1 MALARNITKHQAVNY
16 YKKDDYYATK
26 ALGIPGLEQAAELQ
40 WGGSLS
46 KELGLVGAV
55 DHETLK
61 KVLDGEYPNGQTLR
75 GRREKNGKETKRAG
89 FDIPLEAPKSLSI
102 AALEGG
108 DHKLIELHNLAAEA
122 AIKLTAST
130 IGCRRG
136 KDGQR
141 YEQTGETLYMKTL
154 HAVNREQEPHLHTH
168 AVFFNIT
175 KNSDG
180 QLQRS
185 TTDNMFESQK
195 LIQAHYHSVLAQLL
209 AENGYSFTFD
219 KDYIPQ
225 LNGFSREH
233 MLAHSKRTTAI
244 DEELK
249 KMGLTRETATAEQKD
264 YVNKKLRKKKEDVT
278 AETPKQWAA
287 ASKAAGFD
295 TAKALEASK
304 IKPKDIEARGEYG
317 TRKAEEV
324 LKQALASNTERNFLT
339 TKEKVLARALNLAK
353 GKLSLSKLE
362 EVYNSQ
368 VEKGIIVESH
378 GDKRKN
384 TTITTKEALDIE
396 KRIIK
401 HMENGRNSV
410 KPVLSDEKVQELI
423 NDKYAHLS
431 DEQRNVFKLIMTTRD
446 ATIFISGAAGTGKT
460 TAMVPSVKELRNA
473 GKEVVGLGPQWSAV
487 HALKD
492 AGIDSKTTD
501 SFILN
506 KKEHGGFYPDR
517 VYLVDEAGLMGS
529 EKLEKIQQIAKN
541 QGARIVFVGDTKQ
554 YQAVLAGSGAELLEE
569 NGISTAKLTKMIRQR
584 NATEPVKVA
593 AQTSLEDARKAL
605 EILDKAGLVKEAKKP
620 EVEAVKQIIADGGF
634 KKAFVIAP
642 THATIAEVTK
652 EARKQTGQA
661 DKPQYTLKTFVPDR
675 DRTDS
680 DTKNLEILHTEC
692 EGKDIRVRKEYKQL
706 GLAAGETLKLEKVY
720 PESGNLK
727 LKKEDGTEIT
737 VRHDKFKNFDIGE
750 SKELNVAE
758 GERLR
763 VTGNGFLDNE
773 ILKHSRAEIEE
784 IKGDIMYL
792 RFDDGKKIGLDMKKP
807 QELDYGYAGTG
818 HTHQGMT
825 GERVYLVYK
834 LKDYLEKRHF
844 YTDLTR
850 TKDMIKVFAE
860 DLMTLFGK
868 VEKTKKKEQAHDI
881 YKDHGNDHSHDGY
894 GIV

>member
-26 ALGIPGLEQAAELQ
+26 ALGIPGLEQAAELT

-61 KVLDGEYPNGQTLR
+61 KVLDGQYPNGQTLR

-108 DHKLIELHNLAAEA
+108 DNKLIELHNLAAEA

-225 LNGFSREH
+225 LSGFSREH
-233 MLAHSKRTTAI
+233 MLAHSKRTLEI
-244 DEELK
+244 DAELARQ
-249 KMGLTRETATAEQKD
+249 GLTRETATAKQKD
-264 YVNKKLRKKKEDVT
+264 YINKKLRKKKEDVT

-295 TAKALEASK
+295 TAKALEASR
-304 IKPKDIEARGEYG
+304 IKSKDIEARGDYG

-339 TKEKVLARALNLAK
+339 TKEKVLARALNLSK
-353 GKLSLSKLE
+353 GKLSLSKLN
-362 EVYNSQ
+362 EVYNEQ
-368 VEKGIIVESH
+368 VEKGIIIESH
-378 GDKRKN
+378 GDKRKC

-396 KRIIK
+396 KRIVK
-401 HMENGRNSV
+401 HMENGKNSV
-410 KPVLSDEKVQELI
+410 RPVLTDEKVEELL
-423 NDKYAHLS
+423 NSKYSHLS

-460 TAMVPSVKELRNA
+460 TAMTPAVEELRNA
-473 GKEVVGLGPQWSAV
+473 GKEVMGLGPQWSAV
-487 HALKD
+487 LALEI
-492 AGIDSKTTD
+492 AGIESKTTD
-501 SFILN
+501 SFL
-506 KKEHGGFYPDR
+506 KKTEDHGGYHPDR

-529 EKLEKIQQIAKN
+529 KKLEDIQRIAKN

-554 YQAVLAGSGAELLEE
+554 YKSVLAGSGAELLEE
-569 NGISTAKLTKMIRQR
+569 HGISTAKLTKMIRQR
-584 NATEPVKVA
+584 NSPEPVRVA
-593 AQTSLEDARKAL
+593 VQTSLEDTRKAL
-605 EILDKAGLVKEAKKP
+605 EILDKSGRLIESKKP
-620 EVEAVKQIIADGGF
+620 EEAAVRDVLKEGGF
-634 KKAFVIAP
+634 KGAFVEAA
-642 THATIAEVTK
+642 THATIADITK
-652 EARKQTGQA
+652 EARKQTGQ
-661 DKPQYTLKTFVPDR
+661 DKKEQHTLKTFVPDR
-675 DRTDS
+675 DRTEA

-706 GLAAGETLKLEKVY
+706 GLEAGETLKLEKVY

-737 VRHDKFKNFDIGE
+737 VRHDRFKNFDIGE
-750 SKELNVAE
+750 AKEINVAE

-763 VTGNGFLDNE
+763 LTGNGFLEDK
-773 ILKHSRAEIEE
+773 ILKHSNATIEKIE
-784 IKGDIMYL
+784 GKKAFL
-792 RFDDGKKIGLDMKKP
+792 VFDDDKRVEIDMSKP
-807 QELDYGYAGTG
+807 QEFDYGYARTG
-818 HTHQGMT
+818 HATQGMT
-825 GERVYLVYK
+825 IGRVYTIYK
-834 LKDYLEKRHF
+834 KDDNVTQTNPYVDLSRTKGEAKT
-844 YTDLTR
+844 YTDDKESLLKKSER
-850 TKDMIKVFAE
+850 SS
-860 DLMTLFGK
+860 
-868 VEKTKKKEQAHDI
+868 KKEQAHDI
-881 YKDHGNDHSHDGY
+881 YKDHGNDHGGY